1 MSDWRADV
9 LRRYAD
15 RFGHD
20 LGTVRARLLA
30 GDGPSAQQ
38 IAKDNGLPAA
48 AVSGP
53 ATFYADFTAPH
64 GRRHVRVC
72 GAAACTAASGGTQVA
87 DVEAAL
93 GVPVDTC
100 RDDGEVSL
108 QEVRCLGYC
117 YGGPAALDGDQACA
131 GQDLAAQLSGTR
143 PRRDPPITVQ
153 AACPQPV
160 VTAGLVAGE
169 SSWSV
174 WPEVVSKSD
183 PADVLAEVEA
193 ARLRGRGGAGFPAAR
208 KWAAARVYPK
218 PRVVIANGDEGD
230 PGSYVDRLLMEWD
243 PGRVLEGLALASFAV
258 EAEQAVIFI
267 RAEYPRARER
277 VEAAIRKA
285 YDDGHFGRNVHGS
298 GRTLDVRVES
308 GAGSYVSG
316 EETALLNAIEG
327 LRGVVRPRPPYP
339 VEHGLDGR
347 PTVVNNVET
356 LATVPWI
363 VRHGGAAYARFGTA
377 DENGTVVACLSER
390 FARPGAYE
398 VEIGTPVR
406 RLVEELGGG
415 LRDSAVL
422 RSIQVGGP
430 LGGFLSPDDLDLPLS
445 EAALSSRG
453 AALGHAGIVA
463 FDDRL
468 SGYDVLRHVWR
479 FAATESCGE
488 CSPCRVGT
496 SRGLRLAELEASTDV
511 VRARTDVLRTLA
523 TGSLCAFGRRVPA
536 AIRSVVEVYG
546 LEGWK

>member
-1 MSDWRADV
+1 MGDWKTDP
-9 LRRYAD
+9 LHRYAD
-15 RFGHD
+15 RFGRD
-20 LGTVRARLLA
+20 LGAVRARLLA
-30 GDGPSAQQ
+30 GDETPARQL
-38 IAKDNGLPAA
+38 ATDNGLPAA
-48 AVSGP
+48 AGSGP
-53 ATFYADFTAPH
+53 ATFYADFTAPR
-64 GRRHVRVC
+64 GQRHVRVC
-72 GAAACTAASGGTQVA
+72 GAAACTAASAATHVA
-87 DVEAAL
+87 EVEAAL
-93 GVPVDTC
+93 GTTVDTC

-117 YGGPAALDGDQACA
+117 YAGPAALDGDKVCA
-131 GQDLAAQLSGTR
+131 GQDLAEQLTGTR
-143 PRRDPPITVQ
+143 PRQDPPITVQ

-169 SSWSV
+169 CGWSV
-174 WPEVVSKSD
+174 WPEVVSRSD
-183 PADVLAEVEA
+183 PADVLAEVDA
-193 ARLRGRGGAGFPAAR
+193 ARLRGRGGAAFPAAR
-208 KWAAARVYPK
+208 KWAAARQYPP

-243 PGRVLEGLALASFAV
+243 PARVLEGLALASFAV

-277 VEAAIRKA
+277 VESAIGRA
-285 YDDGHFGRNVHGS
+285 YADGHFGRNVHGS

-316 EETALLNAIEG
+316 EETALLNAVEG

-363 VRHGGAAYARFGTA
+363 IRHGGAAYARFGTTE
-377 DENGTVVACLSER
+377 ENGTVVACLSER

-406 RLVEELGGG
+406 HLVEDLGGG
-415 LRDSAVL
+415 LRDGAVL

-468 SGYDVLRHVWR
+468 TGADVLRHIWR
-479 FAATESCGE
+479 FAAAESCGE

-496 SRGLRLAELEASTDV
+496 SRGLRLADLDATTDV
-511 VRARTDVLRTLA
+511 VRARSDVLRTLA
-523 TGSLCAFGRRVPA
+523 SGSLCAFGRRVPA

-546 LEGWK
+546 LEGWR

>member
-1 MSDWRADV
+1 MGDWKTDP
-9 LRRYAD
+9 LHRYAD
-15 RFGHD
+15 RFGRD
-20 LGTVRARLLA
+20 LGAVRARLLA
-30 GDGPSAQQ
+30 GDETPARQL
-38 IAKDNGLPAA
+38 ARDNGLPAA
-48 AVSGP
+48 AGSGP
-53 ATFYADFTAPH
+53 ATFYADFTAPR
-64 GRRHVRVC
+64 GQRHIRVC
-72 GAAACTAASGGTQVA
+72 GAAACTAASAATHVA
-87 DVEAAL
+87 EVEAAL
-93 GVPVDTC
+93 GTTVDAC
-100 RDDGEVSL
+100 REDGEVSL

-117 YGGPAALDGDQACA
+117 YAGPAALDGDKACA
-131 GQDLAAQLSGTR
+131 GQDLAAQLTAMR
-143 PRRDPPITVQ
+143 PRQDPPVTVQ

-169 SSWSV
+169 CGWSV
-174 WPEVVSKSD
+174 WPEVVSRSD

-193 ARLRGRGGAGFPAAR
+193 ARLRGRGGAAFSAAR
-208 KWAAARVYPK
+208 KWAAARQYPP

-243 PGRVLEGLALASFAV
+243 PARVLEGLALASFAV

-277 VEAAIRKA
+277 VEAAIGRA
-285 YDDGHFGRNVHGS
+285 YADGHFGRNVHGS

-316 EETALLNAIEG
+316 EETALLNAVEG

-339 VEHGLDGR
+339 VEHGLDGK

-363 VRHGGAAYARFGTA
+363 IRHGGAAYARYGTA

-406 RLVEELGGG
+406 QLVEDLGGG
-415 LRDSAVL
+415 LRNGAVL

-445 EAALSSRG
+445 EAALPSRG

-468 SGYDVLRHVWR
+468 PGADVLRHIWR
-479 FAATESCGE
+479 FAAAESCGE

-496 SRGLRLAELEASTDV
+496 NRALRLADLDATTDV
-511 VRARTDVLRTLA
+511 VRARSDVLRTLA
-523 TGSLCAFGRRVPA
+523 SGSLCAFGRRVPA

-546 LEGWK
+546 LEGWR

>member
-1 MSDWRADV
+1 MSDLRVDA

-20 LGTVRARLLA
+20 LGAVRARLLA
-30 GDGPSAQQ
+30 GDKTPAGQ
-38 IAKDNGLPAA
+38 IATDNGLPAA
-48 AVSGP
+48 AGSGP

-64 GRRHVRVC
+64 GRRHIRVC

-93 GVPVDTC
+93 HVSVDKC

-117 YGGPAALDGDQACA
+117 YAGPAALDGDKPCA
-131 GQDLAAQLSGTR
+131 GQDIAAQLTGTR
-143 PRRDPPITVQ
+143 QPQDPPITVQ
-153 AACPQPV
+153 ADCPEPV
-160 VTAGLVAGE
+160 VTAGLLSTE
-169 SSWSV
+169 SSWAV
-174 WPEVVSKSD
+174 WPEVISRSE
-183 PADVLAEVEA
+183 PTDVLAEVAA

-208 KWAAARVYPK
+208 KWTAARTYPQ
-218 PRVVIANGDEGD
+218 PRVVVANGDEGD
-230 PGSYVDRLLMEWD
+230 PGSYVDRLLMERD
-243 PGRVLEGLALASFAV
+243 PDRVLEGLALASFAV
-258 EAEQAVIFI
+258 EAEQAIVFI
-267 RAEYPRARER
+267 RGEYPRARER

-285 YDDGHFGRNVHGS
+285 YDDGHFGPNVHGS

-406 RLVEELGGG
+406 HLVEDLGGG
-415 LRDSAVL
+415 LRDRAIL
-422 RSIQVGGP
+422 RSVQVGGP
-430 LGGFLSPDDLDLPLS
+430 LGGFLSPGDLDLPLS

-468 SGYDVLRHVWR
+468 TGADVLRHIWR

-496 SRGLRLAELEASTDV
+496 SRGLRLAELDATTDV

-523 TGSLCAFGRRVPA
+523 AGSLCAFGRRVPA
-536 AIRSVVEVYG
+536 AIRSVAEVYG
-546 LEGWK
+546 LEGWT